1 MHSTH
6 PPPLMSPTRPPPGG
20 ARPTL
25 AFGRVHGVYVYVCL
39 GADPADTEWNRYIDF
54 LARSDDPHESP
65 RVLVVTEG
73 GGPTPAQR
81 RRLNDALSNRIA
93 AARIAV
99 VTMSPI
105 ARGIVTAL
113 SWFNPVYN
121 AFEPKHL
128 DGALAHVGLFG
139 DAADDAKALVER
151 LKGELTRKMP

>member
-1 MHSTH
+1 MHPTH
-6 PPPLMSPTRPPPGG
+6 PPPSTLTTRPPPGA

-25 AFGRVHGVYVYVCL
+25 AFGRVHGLFIYVCL
-39 GADPADTEWNRYIDF
+39 GADPADSEWNRYIDF
-54 LARSDDPHESP
+54 LTRADDPHESP
-65 RVLVVTEG
+65 RALVVTEG

-93 AARIAV
+93 ASRIAV
-99 VTMSPI
+99 VTKSPI

-121 AFEPKHL
+121 AFEPKHM

-139 DAADDAKALVER
+139 DAATDAKALVEQ
-151 LKGELTRKMP
+151 LKTELGRKMP